1 MKNRERSNAERIETI
16 KKGVADN
23 KHVFLL
29 IYMDGCGPCN
39 ETKPRWFEFE
49 NKHGHNDDNIVIED
63 IEQGH
68 ISDIANII
76 GESPGGFPCMRYIKN
91 GKVEEYEDCANL
103 DKTKLRSAESFSEWL
118 KLKTGSN
125 KKHQSGGK
133 KQTKRSKKNKSKGK
147 KGGKW
152 SLKYKR
158 SINCKRPRGFSQR
171 QHCKYGKK

>member
-49 NKHGHNDDNIVIED
+49 NKHGHDDDNIVIED
-63 IEQGH
+63 IEQGQ
-68 ISDIANII
+68 IGDIANII

-133 KQTKRSKKNKSKGK
+133 KRVTSKRIKRSKSK

-152 SLKYKR
+152 TLKYKR

-171 QHCKYGKK
+171 QHCKYGRK

>member
-49 NKHGHNDDNIVIED
+49 NKHGHDDDNIVIED
-63 IEQGH
+63 IEQGQ
-68 ISDIANII
+68 IGDIANII

-91 GKVEEYEDCANL
+91 GKIEEYEDCANL
-103 DKTKLRSAESFSEWL
+103 DKTKLRTAESFSEWL
-118 KLKTGSN
+118 KLKTGSH
-125 KKHQSGGK
+125 KKNQSGGR
-133 KQTKRSKKNKSKGK
+133 KRSKKNKSKSKSK

-158 SINCKRPRGFSQR
+158 SINCKRPRGFSQK
-171 QHCKYGKK
+171 QHCKYGRK